1 MEKELVMGVAS
12 FIAWL
17 VKEIRVQMEG
27 IRGHLLDF
35 RRGEKEESSLHFGR
49 EVGDDPGW
57 QRAHPLAK
65 GGSGAHASAAER
77 AGTHARLRPFLGR
90 PKKAARGQRKG
101 RARGW
106 PVGPGRGKEQ
116 RLVGPAGREWGKPA
130 GWASGR

>member
-1 MEKELVMGVAS
+1 MGAAN

-17 VKEIRVQMEG
+17 VEEIRVQKEG

-35 RRGEKEESSLHFGR
+35 QRGEKKESSLHFGR
-49 EVGDDPGW
+49 EVGDDLGW

-77 AGTHARLRPFLGR
+77 AGTRTRLRPLLGR

-106 PVGPGRGKEQ
+106 PVGPGRGKGHH
-116 RLVGPAGREWGKPA
+116 LVGPVGRERGKPA
-130 GWASGR
+130 GWASG